1 MKGDS
6 PKKQFQLSDDDQ
18 SEEEG
23 RERERPS
30 FRKLSS
36 EYLKVV
42 FFFFFH
48 DFVFFSCLFQ
58 SIAKLEDELKKEV
71 LYREALEKQLSLTQQ
86 RHNVEDSNLR
96 AKFAAEMEVTIAQQQ
111 REKVQMAAEL
121 QNIHKKVAEAEKQL
135 AGRTKEIQRLRLAAG
150 EVSSPRGA
158 MKSDLIDA
166 EVQLVRKYWGKPR
179 KNGVF

>member
-1 MKGDS
+1 M
-6 PKKQFQLSDDDQ
+6 
-18 SEEEG
+18 
-23 RERERPS
+23 
-30 FRKLSS
+30 
-36 EYLKVV
+36 
-42 FFFFFH
+42 
-48 DFVFFSCLFQ
+48 
-58 SIAKLEDELKKEV
+58 KKEV